1 MHVIALLLA
10 LFIPTTFAYPPEV
23 PLFEHTEFR
32 HEYGMFRWYEGCW
45 FRIRH
50 NYAYIICSPN
60 GRPVDRVPLSA
71 IPELVASGLLP
82 ADSVTGQLLDSLL
95 RQQNTRSRFGISR
108 VTAAPGD
115 GTRLSD
121 LFGGGTSRSRSGNTG
136 GTGVFRFSGTNIP
149 NISGNGF
156 SFGSSNTDG
165 TSNTFRF
172 SDAGNDNSSGFDGY
186 SNVNRFAPRDN
197 DGATFRFSSGNNDS
211 GLSGAGDGSAGGDG
225 TRVLGR
231 PFLEGCNSI
240 SDSKDGGI
248 LGPIPCTTYPGV
260 LGPIPKYW

>member
-1 MHVIALLLA
+1 MHVIALFLA

-32 HEYGMFRWYEGCW
+32 NEYGMFRWYEGCW

-82 ADSVTGQLLDSLL
+82 ADSVTGQLLDRSLK
-95 RQQNTRSRFGISR
+95 QQNTRSRFGISR

-121 LFGGGTSRSRSGNTG
+121 LFRGTSSTR
-136 GTGVFRFSGTNIP
+136 SGTNVP

-156 SFGSSNTDG
+156 SFGGSNTDG

-172 SDAGNDNSSGFDGY
+172 SDTGNDNSSGFDGY

-197 DGATFRFSSGNNDS
+197 NGAAFRFQNGASNSGNS
-211 GLSGAGDGSAGGDG
+211 RFQDGTAGGNG
-225 TRVLGR
+225 EGVLGR
-231 PFLEGCNSI
+231 PFLEGCSSI
-240 SDSKDGGI
+240 NDSNDGGI